1 MLLAPV
7 VASTLPPYPLPTVIR
22 QIDDVI
28 TSSKID
34 RFDRP
39 RWSDVPS
46 AEAPSAAAAPSASAA
61 AVGGWMS
68 RDVDGRKSRDVD
80 GWTSVAV
87 PFHAAA
93 ELDAVPSSA
102 SPSLVATATA
112 RVATVA
118 AVAEG
123 EVAAAATT
131 TRPSPSAEPLRVSW
145 VSGVAGQLL
154 TLLVP
159 LTLGVAA
166 FGLVLYRRAAKERQ
180 CQRAR
185 PPAEEECEEVYVRM
199 PDGDGVAA
207 GKPDRQY
214 DRGGPWSGLP
224 ALAPHHGP
232 RA

>member
-1 MLLAPV
+1 MPHMLLAPV
-7 VASTLPPYPLPTVIR
+7 VASTLPPYPLPTVTR

-46 AEAPSAAAAPSASAA
+46 ATAPSAAAPSAAAPSASAA
-61 AVGGWMS
+61 AVGGW
-68 RDVDGRKSRDVD
+68 KSGDVD

-93 ELDAVPSSA
+93 ELAAVPSST
-102 SPSLVATATA
+102 SPSLTATATA
-112 RVATVA
+112 TAATVA

-123 EVAAAATT
+123 EAAATTT
-131 TRPSPSAEPLRVSW
+131 TRPSPNAEPLRVSW
-145 VSGVAGQLL
+145 VSGAAGHLL

-166 FGLVLYRRAAKERQ
+166 FGLVLYRRAAGERQ
-180 CQRAR
+180 RERAR
-185 PPAEEECEEVYVRM
+185 APAEEECEEVYVRM

-214 DRGGPWSGLP
+214 DRGPWSGLP

>member
-22 QIDDVI
+22 QIDNVI

-39 RWSDVPS
+39 RWSDMPS
-46 AEAPSAAAAPSASAA
+46 ADAPSAAAAPSASAA
-61 AVGGWMS
+61 AVGGWTS

-87 PFHAAA
+87 PFHAAV
-93 ELDAVPSSA
+93 ELAAVPSSA
-102 SPSLVATATA
+102 SSSLAATATA
-112 RVATVA
+112 TAATVA

-123 EVAAAATT
+123 EAAATTT
-131 TRPSPSAEPLRVSW
+131 TRPSPNAEPLRVSW
-145 VSGVAGQLL
+145 VSGAAGHLL

-159 LTLGVAA
+159 LTLGAAA
-166 FGLVLYRRAAKERQ
+166 FGLVLYRRAAGERQ
-180 CQRAR
+180 RERAGA
-185 PPAEEECEEVYVRM
+185 PAEEECEEVYLRM

>member
-46 AEAPSAAAAPSASAA
+46 ADVPSAAAAPSASAA
-61 AVGGWMS
+61 AVGGW
-68 RDVDGRKSRDVD
+68 KSGDVD

-93 ELDAVPSSA
+93 ELAAVPSST
-102 SPSLVATATA
+102 SPSLTATATA
-112 RVATVA
+112 TAATMA

-123 EVAAAATT
+123 EAAATTT

-145 VSGVAGQLL
+145 VSGAAGHLL

-159 LTLGVAA
+159 LTLGAAA

-185 PPAEEECEEVYVRM
+185 PPAEEACEEVYLRM

-214 DRGGPWSGLP
+214 DRGPWSGLP